1 MPIYEYACNACDEEI
16 EIVHGISE
24 KPKKKCPNCGG
35 KLRRLISLN
44 SFHLKGSG
52 WYKTGY
58 TKTDTATVKSEPGKK
73 SGDKATPAVSKEK
86 GEKKKAAGS
95 SEAA

>member
-1 MPIYEYACNACDEEI
+1 MPIYEYACGSCDKEI

-24 KPKKKCPNCGG
+24 KPKKKCPSCGG

-58 TKTDTATVKSEPGKK
+58 TKTDTATAKPESDKK
-73 SGDKATPAVSKEK
+73 SGDKAAPAVSKEK
-86 GEKKKAAGS
+86 GEKKKTAGS